1 MVTTEQSNRLAY
13 KDMKL
18 SYYLLGTLG
27 FYAVIIAGAIII
39 KNVTTIFDF
48 VAAFAITATAFIFPG
63 LFYLKGIKRYGGSKR
78 KFVIMSYVYL
88 ALGLVNCIVGLTSTI
103 IGLAYPAA
111 TE

>member
-1 MVTTEQSNRLAY
+1 
-13 KDMKL
+13 MKL

-27 FYAVIIAGAIII
+27 FYAIIILGAITI

-48 VAAFAITATAFIFPG
+48 AAAFAITATAFIFPG
-63 LFYLKGIKRYGGSKR
+63 LFYLKGIKRFGGSHQKYI
-78 KFVIMSYVYL
+78 IMAYIFL
-88 ALGLVNCIVGLTSTI
+88 ILGAINCIVGLTSTI

>member
-1 MVTTEQSNRLAY
+1 
-13 KDMKL
+13 MKL

-27 FYAVIIAGAIII
+27 FYAIIILGAITI

-48 VAAFAITATAFIFPG
+48 AAAFAITATAFIFPG
-63 LFYLKGIKRYGGSKR
+63 LFYLKGIKRFGGSQQKYI
-78 KFVIMSYVYL
+78 IMAYIFL
-88 ALGLVNCIVGLTSTI
+88 ILGAINCIVGLTSTI